1 MCLSHEINATSSV
14 GHDTKFEKQG
24 LQYLFLKRKLFIIV
38 IIKAKS
44 LKTIGLDNGN
54 IIRIIIPAFTVCFLL
69 FRLQG
74 FTHTPPTT

>member
-1 MCLSHEINATSSV
+1 MYGLVHFHFMKQMIEKSK
-14 GHDTKFEKQG
+14 DTHGNIKH
-24 LQYLFLKRKLFIIV
+24 LFIIA

-74 FTHTPPTT
+74 FTHIPPTT